1 MIRFRAVRSLWLGGA
16 LALSFAG
23 ISTAQVQPPQP
34 CPGAASP
41 KGVNTIS
48 PAERSAGWRL
58 LWDGKTAEGWRS
70 ARAQSFP
77 AKGWAMCKGVLTI
90 EGRGGGESQ
99 GPGDIITTKQFS
111 EFELKFDFNITPGA
125 NSGVKTFV
133 QTNLSPIDKVT
144 GKPVNVGSSIGLE
157 FQVLDD
163 ALHPD
168 AKLGRDGNRT
178 VGSLYDIIPAPKDK
192 TVNAP
197 GQWNHGRILAKG
209 RDVTFWLNGHETV
222 RFTRGSAAFRDAV
235 AQSKFNN
242 IPDFG
247 EWQAGHILLQDHGD
261 RVSFTNIKI
270 REIRPAK

>member
-1 MIRFRAVRSLWLGGA
+1 MIRLKAARPVWLGGIV
-16 LALSFAG
+16 ALSLLGA
-23 ISTAQVQPPQP
+23 SAATAQTQT
-34 CPGAASP
+34 CPGAAPP
-41 KGVNTIS
+41 KGVNILS
-48 PAERSAGWRL
+48 SAERSAGWRL
-58 LWDGKTAEGWRS
+58 LWDGKTADGWRS
-70 ARAQSFP
+70 ARAPSFP
-77 AKGWAMCKGVLTI
+77 AKGWSMCDGVLTI

-99 GPGDIITTKQFS
+99 GPGDIITTKTFS
-111 EFELKFDFNITPGA
+111 QFELTFDFSITPGA

-133 QTNLSPIDKVT
+133 QTDLSPIDKVT

-192 TVNAP
+192 TVNP
-197 GQWNHGRILAKG
+197 TGQWNHGRILAKG
-209 RDVTFWLNGHETV
+209 QDVTFWLNGHETV

-235 AQSKFNN
+235 AHSKFSN

-247 EWQAGHILLQDHGD
+247 EWPAGHILLQDHGD

-270 REIRPAK
+270 REIRPAP